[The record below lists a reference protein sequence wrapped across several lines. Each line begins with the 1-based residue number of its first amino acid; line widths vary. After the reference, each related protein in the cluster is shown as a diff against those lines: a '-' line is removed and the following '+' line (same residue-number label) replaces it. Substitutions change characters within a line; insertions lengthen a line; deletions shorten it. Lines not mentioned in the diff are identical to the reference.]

1 MDVEVVKQQQRR
13 MWSVGDF
20 PDVARTIEPASRA
33 VLEAVGVQDGQ
44 RLLDVATGTGNLAIP
59 AALGGAHVTGL
70 DLTPELFEFARARA
84 AEAGVVVGRAPG
96 RHVAARHTGDATGR
110 PGACRF
116 ARAHLRQSRRPEG
129 AVRRRHPGGRDAPRA
144 GRLRARP
151 A

>member
-33 VLEAVGVQDGQ
+33 VLEAVSVQDGQ

-70 DLTPELFEFARARA
+70 DLTPELLEVARARA
-84 AEAGVVVGRAPG
+84 AEAGVVVEWLE
-96 RHVAARHTGDATGR
+96 GDAEDLPFPDASFDRVTSAF
-110 PGACRF
+110 GAMF
-116 ARAHLRQSRRPEG
+116 
-129 AVRRRHPGGRDAPRA
+129 APRHELA
-144 GRLRARP
+144 ASL
-151 A
+151 